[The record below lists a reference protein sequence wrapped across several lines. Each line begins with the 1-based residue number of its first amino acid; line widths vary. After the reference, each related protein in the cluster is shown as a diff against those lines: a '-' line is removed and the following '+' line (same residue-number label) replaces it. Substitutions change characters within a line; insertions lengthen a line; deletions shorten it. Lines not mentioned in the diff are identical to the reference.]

1 MHSENYHH
9 FFHHGPHFNPHGHGP
24 HMHYPHFHNWLPN
37 YNPHGFPHFWPHY
50 FPPFI
55 PQYNFYHPLPANN
68 RVNNNQD
75 NKNKEKYIPQDD
87 DYDYSELYDFKSN
100 KKEEINQNEIK
111 DKKEDNIQESNN
123 FNLINSEIK
132 NKSFNQENN
141 IDNNN
146 DINFQVSLGN
156 SNDFFLLKNSQQ
168 SNNNNIERNIDKNN
182 NEENNIEDNDD
193 INNNIDNSIKKE
205 FDNNEGNENNDENNN
220 QIIIESNH
228 EHPLNYI
235 ENLNIPCTICQQTN
249 KNKPGYKC
257 EQCPLILCLNCTE
270 RIFYGNKKI
279 SIHPHP
285 LLLKFKNEWKCNICE
300 IIFKNTSTF
309 SCDNCGFN
317 VCTFCLIP

>member
-9 FFHHGPHFNPHGHGP
+9 FYHHGPHFNPHGHGP

-37 YNPHGFPHFWPHY
+37 YNPHGFPHFLPHY

-55 PQYNFYHPLPANN
+55 PQYNFYHPFPANN
-68 RVNNNQD
+68 RVNNNQE

-111 DKKEDNIQESNN
+111 DKKEDNIQESKN

-132 NKSFNQENN
+132 NESVNQENN
-141 IDNNN
+141 INNNN
-146 DINFQVSLGN
+146 DIILQVSLGN

-168 SNNNNIERNIDKNN
+168 SNNNNIESNIDKIN
-182 NEENNIEDNDD
+182 NEENNIEDNND

-205 FDNNEGNENNDENNN
+205 FENNENIEINEENNN
-220 QIIIESNH
+220 QLILESNH

-235 ENLNIPCTICQQTN
+235 DNLNIPCTICQQIN
-249 KNKPGYKC
+249 KNNSGYKC
-257 EQCPLILCLNCTE
+257 EQCPLILCLNCAE